1 MENNAFMAVDMKK
14 ESDEP
19 NSYQEIFFRK
29 DKDEW
34 ITAINNELNNMK
46 KMNVYTPIKKLPKGV
61 NVISTRW
68 VFKNKHDANGRV
80 YKKKARL
87 VARGFTQQYGIDY
100 KETFAPTLKQ
110 DTIRIITSIAAKNNY
125 NIHQLDIK
133 AAYLNAKLNEDIYME
148 LPEGDDHQGMKYCKL
163 SKALYGLKQAGR
175 MWNDT
180 LNEALIDMNFNRL
193 LSEPCLYVKRNA
205 YNKII
210 CLLGVYVDDILITGE
225 NKEILKVKRLLKDK
239 FDITDTGYVDFIVGI
254 KFVKCKDGYLIHQK
268 RYLNDIFK
276 KFNIDKLKPCSNMIP
291 INNKKL
297 KEKSFNSTKYRQAVG
312 NLLYLAICTR
322 PDILFSVSKA
332 SRKNQNPNY
341 EDWFN
346 VFKIF
351 RYLKYTPN
359 YGIKFSKNDNYNFEV
374 YVDADLGGDPDTR
387 KSTTGYVMTI
397 NSGPVS
403 WYFKLQNTVAVSTA
417 ESEYYGIHECTH
429 QCLWL

>member
-1 MENNAFMAVDMKK
+1 MK
-14 ESDEP
+14 
-19 NSYQEIFFRK
+19 
-29 DKDEW
+29 
-34 ITAINNELNNMK
+34 
-46 KMNVYTPIKKLPKGV
+46 
-61 NVISTRW
+61 
-68 VFKNKHDANGRV
+68 
-80 YKKKARL
+80 
-87 VARGFTQQYGIDY
+87 
-100 KETFAPTLKQ
+100 
-110 DTIRIITSIAAKNNY
+110 
-125 NIHQLDIK
+125 
-133 AAYLNAKLNEDIYME
+133 
-148 LPEGDDHQGMKYCKL
+148 
-163 SKALYGLKQAGR
+163 
-175 MWNDT
+175 
-180 LNEALIDMNFNRL
+180 FNRL

-205 YNKII
+205 HNKII

-297 KEKSFNSTKYRQAVG
+297 KEKTFNSTKYRQAVG

-346 VFKIF
+346 VLKIF

-403 WYFKLQNTVAVSTA
+403 WYSKLQNTVAVSTA
-417 ESEYYGIHECTH
+417 ESEYYGIHECAR
-429 QCLWL
+429 QCLWYKNLFKELNININNITINSDNKAAIYNCENETINLKSKHIDLKYHKIRELVREGKIKLNYIKSEHNIADGFTKYLNSTLMSKFRNNILSSFSN